1 MKSTVIT
8 DLTPAAIAELL
19 ASFSSAG
26 AAKVFASA
34 PAAAVAAAAKVLG
47 SAKGKTAAA
56 PAAAPAPSAVAKDP
70 AASFVAGSLPAG
82 WNIDRR
88 TKSQWPPGGQLQ
100 FGFKPPPAAAPAAA
114 APAEKLVNLTI
125 TRTSNGGLKLGI
137 ERLGGGT
144 PAAPPAKPEKTPKVK
159 APKAAAAAPK
169 AAAAPPPAKPKAP
182 AGPSP
187 GEAPRMGEAELAACQ
202 VAQTRSP
209 TWEKVEA
216 AATALGLTGVKFW
229 RVRGDYYD
237 QELAWRRDVLG
248 AATTAQLC
256 KAMIME
262 NTKLVDLTAEAAA
275 AQGRVKYA
283 CVVLQYAGPKL
294 NKEKMTDLVR
304 GMEGK
309 AAVGKKQY
317 NMRMVSEEA
326 NLTLSGFEHNAVTPV
341 GMAQRM
347 PIIVSAPLAAFEEMW
362 LGAGEVD
369 LKLKVN
375 VQQFVAA
382 YKKAEGC
389 GAAFGDVVG

>member
-1 MKSTVIT
+1 M
-8 DLTPAAIAELL
+8 AARRS
-19 ASFSSAG
+19 ASIRLQA
-26 AAKVFASA
+26 
-34 PAAAVAAAAKVLG
+34 
-47 SAKGKTAAA
+47 AAA
-56 PAAAPAPSAVAKDP
+56 PAAAPAAG
-70 AASFVAGSLPAG
+70 AS
-82 WNIDRR
+82 
-88 TKSQWPPGGQLQ
+88 
-100 FGFKPPPAAAPAAA
+100 
-114 APAEKLVNLTI
+114 EKLVNLTI

-283 CVVLQYAGPKL
+283 CVVLQYDGPKL
-294 NKEKMTDLVR
+294 NKEKMTDFVR
-304 GMEGK
+304 KMEGK

-326 NLTLSGFEHNAVTPV
+326 NLALSGFEHNAVTPV

>member
-19 ASFSSAG
+19 ASFTSAG
-26 AAKVFASA
+26 AAKVLASA

-56 PAAAPAPSAVAKDP
+56 PAAAPAPSAP
-70 AASFVAGSLPAG
+70 ALAPAFVAGSLPAG
-82 WNIDRR
+82 WNVDRR

-100 FGFKPPPAAAPAAA
+100 FGFKPPPAAATAA
-114 APAEKLVNLTI
+114 APPAAEKLVNLTI

-169 AAAAPPPAKPKAP
+169 AAAAAPPPTPKAP

-187 GEAPRMGEAELAACQ
+187 GEAPRMGEAEIAACQ

-216 AATALGLTGVKFW
+216 AAAALGLTGVKFW

-283 CVVLQYAGPKL
+283 CVVLQYDGPKL

-304 GMEGK
+304 KMEGK

>member
-1 MKSTVIT
+1 
-8 DLTPAAIAELL
+8 
-19 ASFSSAG
+19 
-26 AAKVFASA
+26 
-34 PAAAVAAAAKVLG
+34 
-47 SAKGKTAAA
+47 
-56 PAAAPAPSAVAKDP
+56 
-70 AASFVAGSLPAG
+70 
-82 WNIDRR
+82 
-88 TKSQWPPGGQLQ
+88 
-100 FGFKPPPAAAPAAA
+100 
-114 APAEKLVNLTI
+114 
-125 TRTSNGGLKLGI
+125 
-137 ERLGGGT
+137 
-144 PAAPPAKPEKTPKVK
+144 
-159 APKAAAAAPK
+159 
-169 AAAAPPPAKPKAP
+169 
-182 AGPSP
+182 
-187 GEAPRMGEAELAACQ
+187 MGEAELAACQ

-216 AATALGLTGVKFW
+216 AAAALGLTGVKFW

-283 CVVLQYAGPKL
+283 CVVLQYDGPKL

>member
-1 MKSTVIT
+1 M
-8 DLTPAAIAELL
+8 
-19 ASFSSAG
+19 
-26 AAKVFASA
+26 
-34 PAAAVAAAAKVLG
+34 
-47 SAKGKTAAA
+47 
-56 PAAAPAPSAVAKDP
+56 
-70 AASFVAGSLPAG
+70 
-82 WNIDRR
+82 
-88 TKSQWPPGGQLQ
+88 
-100 FGFKPPPAAAPAAA
+100 
-114 APAEKLVNLTI
+114 
-125 TRTSNGGLKLGI
+125 
-137 ERLGGGT
+137 
-144 PAAPPAKPEKTPKVK
+144 
-159 APKAAAAAPK
+159 AAAAAPK

-294 NKEKMTDLVR
+294 NKEKMTDFVR
-304 GMEGK
+304 TMEGK

-326 NLTLSGFEHNAVTPV
+326 NLALSGFEHNAVTPV

-375 VQQFVAA
+375 VSSLWRRTRRPRAA
-382 YKKAEGC
+382 APR
-389 GAAFGDVVG
+389 FGDVVG

>member
-26 AAKVFASA
+26 AAKVLASA

-56 PAAAPAPSAVAKDP
+56 PAAAPAPSAP
-70 AASFVAGSLPAG
+70 ALAPAFVAGSLPAG
-82 WNIDRR
+82 WNVDRR
-88 TKSQWPPGGQLQ
+88 TKSQWPPGGKLS
-100 FGFKPPPAAAPAAA
+100 FGFKPAPAAAPAAA

-169 AAAAPPPAKPKAP
+169 AAAAAPPPKPKAP

-216 AATALGLTGVKFW
+216 AAAALGLTGVKFW

-304 GMEGK
+304 KMEGK